1 MSQTLNPVKL
11 LHKVGY
17 LVTDNKKAEV
27 LDIFASVSTAETA
40 PQESQTWEIRERVCR
55 KEDLSL
61 VNESLVTDHLRNL
74 DAHKPMGPD
83 EVHPQVLREL
93 A

>member
-1 MSQTLNPVKL
+1 
-11 LHKVGY
+11 VGY

-27 LDIFASVSTAETA
+27 LDIFASVSAETA
-40 PQESQTWEIRERVCR
+40 PQEFQTWEIRERVCR

-61 VNESLVTDHLRNL
+61 VKESLVTDHLHNL
-74 DAHKPMGPD
+74 YAHKPIGPN